1 MLLITHSRCKT
12 VWPLILFSL
21 FIYPGFGATFFT
33 VNIRTR
39 GKELDISSLPMPQ
52 FVDVVWDFL
61 ALLAAVAIYCGVL
74 IGVAIAFAATIRSSF
89 ATNLL
94 SIH

>member
-1 MLLITHSRCKT
+1 
-12 VWPLILFSL
+12 
-21 FIYPGFGATFFT
+21 
-33 VNIRTR
+33 
-39 GKELDISSLPMPQ
+39 MPQ

-61 ALLAAVAIYCGVL
+61 ALLAAVATYCGVL